1 MTLWRRGASYARPY
15 DRRAWPHTEILKSVC
30 TTTQF
35 SAGEKKW
42 LMVGTD
48 RPWFNANN
56 LELAAVQAR
65 MPLQITTSAYER
77 DRSQLLSTL
86 RSMSFFIYKEGGEPE
101 SGFYNQNV
109 SALLQEVREGRSFA
123 ELPIHP
129 TVPDGGQIHVY
140 KNRFR

>member
-1 MTLWRRGASYARPY
+1 
-15 DRRAWPHTEILKSVC
+15 
-30 TTTQF
+30 
-35 SAGEKKW
+35 
-42 LMVGTD
+42 MVGTD

-101 SGFYNQNV
+101 SGFYNQHV
-109 SALLQEVREGRSFA
+109 SALLQEVREGGSFA
-123 ELPIHP
+123 ASHSS
-129 TVPDGGQIHVY
+129 DSA
-140 KNRFR
+140 